1 MRMHLC
7 ETNPPI
13 DPGCLVRPALF
24 KLTDSSAAT
33 AFSLGFQAGA
43 IAVFVAVDFT
53 RSKSVVALARLRS
66 QSTTSMTA
74 RLNSTKRV

>member
-1 MRMHLC
+1 MSLLYMRMHLC

-33 AFSLGFQAGA
+33 FCRRRLHPVEKRCRASKAPQPIHNVHDGAPKPHQARM
-43 IAVFVAVDFT
+43 ID
-53 RSKSVVALARLRS
+53 RI
-66 QSTTSMTA
+66 
-74 RLNSTKRV
+74 